1 VRLQAQVQM
10 ALHLLEVLSA
20 SLDLSLQVLNYQH
33 VHFLEQPAAEVE
45 EEIIQEVEDARLL
58 VWLRHSS

>member
-33 VHFLEQPAAEVE
+33 LHFL
-45 EEIIQEVEDARLL
+45 L
-58 VWLRHSS
+58 